1 MHKHGISYKNLYKYN
16 FIHLYE
22 SVYGS
27 SKPKFISYRNKYI
40 NNFSTEC
47 QKVSKTQIKFNSPSK
62 NFPSFHKSLLHL
74 KLSINPKFKNDE
86 KICYTERSPEKKK
99 EIEKFKNI
107 YKRIFLTNLDEH
119 KKRNNLIMTPLITDY
134 QTKFDKNYNNDK
146 YISIPANT
154 FLHFKKNK
162 YLYFLPDVINEKIS
176 DFIDETKMLRNLKY
190 INTLKKERQK
200 RKTALLELIK
210 DENDLE
216 INSYKKSINLINIY
230 KRCFGDYNKFL
241 INEIKK
247 EKKLLND
254 YNIFKNSLEDQV
266 NILQKQFDD
275 IINELEIVNNF
286 KLIFTA
292 IKNKTKIEDCAKL
305 SKIFI
310 EELKKK
316 LKNKTFIPTKIVNL
330 SYTKKKTTIN
340 KKKLSRSR
348 RLSIGSFKENKNPTN
363 INENDKPLDK
373 RKIFRKTLT
382 IITVPKK
389 TKRKIE
395 RLNSYQPSTE
405 LRKKNFENNLN
416 KDNLD
421 YDVERNER
429 AIINN
434 ILNFVDKYNGVNEN
448 IIHLKVMLE
457 KEENLL
463 QNMLNNKLINNQS
476 FELTY
481 AKNYNKILKEKYKFL
496 CYHNNDYSLH
506 LAIYHKINRTISS
519 VISFKIKKFSHLID
533 KFKSLYDK
541 NILFYTYKTLS
552 DKHESRKIYFEKE
565 IINYIY
571 NALTLI
577 ERLQFELINK
587 KNEYLNNNYYQEQI
601 LEYENKMDMNKKIIN
616 NREKRMKELLR
627 KKELFEKAIEKSN
640 KTIFKPFRKV
650 PKVYPMKSKKALNI
664 KDKNDENEEFL
675 LY

>member
-1 MHKHGISYKNLYKYN
+1 
-16 FIHLYE
+16 
-22 SVYGS
+22 
-27 SKPKFISYRNKYI
+27 
-40 NNFSTEC
+40 
-47 QKVSKTQIKFNSPSK
+47 
-62 NFPSFHKSLLHL
+62 
-74 KLSINPKFKNDE
+74 
-86 KICYTERSPEKKK
+86 
-99 EIEKFKNI
+99 
-107 YKRIFLTNLDEH
+107 
-119 KKRNNLIMTPLITDY
+119 
-134 QTKFDKNYNNDK
+134 
-146 YISIPANT
+146 
-154 FLHFKKNK
+154 
-162 YLYFLPDVINEKIS
+162 
-176 DFIDETKMLRNLKY
+176 
-190 INTLKKERQK
+190 
-200 RKTALLELIK
+200 
-210 DENDLE
+210 
-216 INSYKKSINLINIY
+216 
-230 KRCFGDYNKFL
+230 
-241 INEIKK
+241 
-247 EKKLLND
+247 
-254 YNIFKNSLEDQV
+254 
-266 NILQKQFDD
+266 
-275 IINELEIVNNF
+275 
-286 KLIFTA
+286 
-292 IKNKTKIEDCAKL
+292 
-305 SKIFI
+305 
-310 EELKKK
+310 
-316 LKNKTFIPTKIVNL
+316 
-330 SYTKKKTTIN
+330 
-340 KKKLSRSR
+340 
-348 RLSIGSFKENKNPTN
+348 
-363 INENDKPLDK
+363 
-373 RKIFRKTLT
+373 LT

-405 LRKKNFENNLN
+405 LRKKNFDNNLN

-421 YDVERNER
+421 YDIEKNER

-434 ILNFVDKYNGVNEN
+434 ILNFVDKYNSVNEN

-506 LAIYHKINRTISS
+506 LAIYQKINRTISS

-552 DKHESRKIYFEKE
+552 DKHESRRIYFEKE

-616 NREKRMKELLR
+616 NKEKRMKELLR

-640 KTIFKPFRKV
+640 KIIFKPFRKV
-650 PKVYPMKSKKALNI
+650 PKIYPMKSKKALNI

>member
-1 MHKHGISYKNLYKYN
+1 M
-16 FIHLYE
+16 
-22 SVYGS
+22 
-27 SKPKFISYRNKYI
+27 
-40 NNFSTEC
+40 
-47 QKVSKTQIKFNSPSK
+47 
-62 NFPSFHKSLLHL
+62 
-74 KLSINPKFKNDE
+74 
-86 KICYTERSPEKKK
+86 
-99 EIEKFKNI
+99 
-107 YKRIFLTNLDEH
+107 
-119 KKRNNLIMTPLITDY
+119 
-134 QTKFDKNYNNDK
+134 
-146 YISIPANT
+146 
-154 FLHFKKNK
+154 
-162 YLYFLPDVINEKIS
+162 
-176 DFIDETKMLRNLKY
+176 
-190 INTLKKERQK
+190 
-200 RKTALLELIK
+200 
-210 DENDLE
+210 
-216 INSYKKSINLINIY
+216 
-230 KRCFGDYNKFL
+230 
-241 INEIKK
+241 
-247 EKKLLND
+247 
-254 YNIFKNSLEDQV
+254 
-266 NILQKQFDD
+266 
-275 IINELEIVNNF
+275 
-286 KLIFTA
+286 
-292 IKNKTKIEDCAKL
+292 
-305 SKIFI
+305 
-310 EELKKK
+310 
-316 LKNKTFIPTKIVNL
+316 
-330 SYTKKKTTIN
+330 
-340 KKKLSRSR
+340 
-348 RLSIGSFKENKNPTN
+348 
-363 INENDKPLDK
+363 
-373 RKIFRKTLT
+373 T

-389 TKRKIE
+389 TKKKIE
-395 RLNSYQPSTE
+395 RLNSYQPSIE

-552 DKHESRKIYFEKE
+552 DKHESRRIYFEKE

-650 PKVYPMKSKKALNI
+650 PKVYPIKSKKALNI

>member
-1 MHKHGISYKNLYKYN
+1 M
-16 FIHLYE
+16 
-22 SVYGS
+22 
-27 SKPKFISYRNKYI
+27 
-40 NNFSTEC
+40 
-47 QKVSKTQIKFNSPSK
+47 
-62 NFPSFHKSLLHL
+62 
-74 KLSINPKFKNDE
+74 
-86 KICYTERSPEKKK
+86 
-99 EIEKFKNI
+99 
-107 YKRIFLTNLDEH
+107 
-119 KKRNNLIMTPLITDY
+119 
-134 QTKFDKNYNNDK
+134 
-146 YISIPANT
+146 
-154 FLHFKKNK
+154 
-162 YLYFLPDVINEKIS
+162 
-176 DFIDETKMLRNLKY
+176 
-190 INTLKKERQK
+190 
-200 RKTALLELIK
+200 
-210 DENDLE
+210 
-216 INSYKKSINLINIY
+216 
-230 KRCFGDYNKFL
+230 
-241 INEIKK
+241 
-247 EKKLLND
+247 
-254 YNIFKNSLEDQV
+254 
-266 NILQKQFDD
+266 
-275 IINELEIVNNF
+275 
-286 KLIFTA
+286 
-292 IKNKTKIEDCAKL
+292 
-305 SKIFI
+305 
-310 EELKKK
+310 
-316 LKNKTFIPTKIVNL
+316 
-330 SYTKKKTTIN
+330 
-340 KKKLSRSR
+340 
-348 RLSIGSFKENKNPTN
+348 
-363 INENDKPLDK
+363 
-373 RKIFRKTLT
+373 T

-389 TKRKIE
+389 TKKKIE
-395 RLNSYQPSTE
+395 RLNSYQPSIE

-434 ILNFVDKYNGVNEN
+434 ILNFVDKYNDVNEN

-552 DKHESRKIYFEKE
+552 DKHESRRIYFEKE

-627 KKELFEKAIEKSN
+627 KKELFEKAIEKSI
-640 KTIFKPFRKV
+640 KIIFKPFRKV
-650 PKVYPMKSKKALNI
+650 PKIYPMKSKKALNI

>member
-1 MHKHGISYKNLYKYN
+1 M
-16 FIHLYE
+16 
-22 SVYGS
+22 
-27 SKPKFISYRNKYI
+27 
-40 NNFSTEC
+40 
-47 QKVSKTQIKFNSPSK
+47 
-62 NFPSFHKSLLHL
+62 
-74 KLSINPKFKNDE
+74 
-86 KICYTERSPEKKK
+86 
-99 EIEKFKNI
+99 
-107 YKRIFLTNLDEH
+107 
-119 KKRNNLIMTPLITDY
+119 
-134 QTKFDKNYNNDK
+134 
-146 YISIPANT
+146 
-154 FLHFKKNK
+154 
-162 YLYFLPDVINEKIS
+162 
-176 DFIDETKMLRNLKY
+176 
-190 INTLKKERQK
+190 
-200 RKTALLELIK
+200 
-210 DENDLE
+210 
-216 INSYKKSINLINIY
+216 
-230 KRCFGDYNKFL
+230 
-241 INEIKK
+241 
-247 EKKLLND
+247 
-254 YNIFKNSLEDQV
+254 
-266 NILQKQFDD
+266 
-275 IINELEIVNNF
+275 
-286 KLIFTA
+286 
-292 IKNKTKIEDCAKL
+292 
-305 SKIFI
+305 
-310 EELKKK
+310 
-316 LKNKTFIPTKIVNL
+316 
-330 SYTKKKTTIN
+330 
-340 KKKLSRSR
+340 
-348 RLSIGSFKENKNPTN
+348 
-363 INENDKPLDK
+363 
-373 RKIFRKTLT
+373 T

-395 RLNSYQPSTE
+395 RLNSYQPSIE

-434 ILNFVDKYNGVNEN
+434 ILNFVDKYNDVNEN

-506 LAIYHKINRTISS
+506 LAIYQKINRTISS

-552 DKHESRKIYFEKE
+552 DKHESRRIYFEKE

-587 KNEYLNNNYYQEQI
+587 RNEYLNNNYYQEQI

>member
-1 MHKHGISYKNLYKYN
+1 M
-16 FIHLYE
+16 
-22 SVYGS
+22 
-27 SKPKFISYRNKYI
+27 
-40 NNFSTEC
+40 
-47 QKVSKTQIKFNSPSK
+47 
-62 NFPSFHKSLLHL
+62 
-74 KLSINPKFKNDE
+74 
-86 KICYTERSPEKKK
+86 
-99 EIEKFKNI
+99 
-107 YKRIFLTNLDEH
+107 
-119 KKRNNLIMTPLITDY
+119 
-134 QTKFDKNYNNDK
+134 
-146 YISIPANT
+146 
-154 FLHFKKNK
+154 
-162 YLYFLPDVINEKIS
+162 
-176 DFIDETKMLRNLKY
+176 
-190 INTLKKERQK
+190 
-200 RKTALLELIK
+200 
-210 DENDLE
+210 
-216 INSYKKSINLINIY
+216 
-230 KRCFGDYNKFL
+230 
-241 INEIKK
+241 
-247 EKKLLND
+247 
-254 YNIFKNSLEDQV
+254 
-266 NILQKQFDD
+266 
-275 IINELEIVNNF
+275 
-286 KLIFTA
+286 
-292 IKNKTKIEDCAKL
+292 
-305 SKIFI
+305 
-310 EELKKK
+310 
-316 LKNKTFIPTKIVNL
+316 
-330 SYTKKKTTIN
+330 
-340 KKKLSRSR
+340 
-348 RLSIGSFKENKNPTN
+348 
-363 INENDKPLDK
+363 
-373 RKIFRKTLT
+373 T

-389 TKRKIE
+389 TKKKIE
-395 RLNSYQPSTE
+395 RLNSYQPSIE

-434 ILNFVDKYNGVNEN
+434 ILNFVDKYNDVNEN

-627 KKELFEKAIEKSN
+627 KKELFEKAIEKSI
-640 KTIFKPFRKV
+640 KIIFKPFRKV
-650 PKVYPMKSKKALNI
+650 PKIYPMKSKKALNI

>member
-22 SVYGS
+22 SVYGA

-107 YKRIFLTNLDEH
+107 YERIFLTNIDEH
-119 KKRNNLIMTPLITDY
+119 KKRNNHIITPLITDY
-134 QTKFDKNYNNDK
+134 QTKLEKNYNNDK
-146 YISIPANT
+146 YMSIPANT

-316 LKNKTFIPTKIVNL
+316 LKNKTFIPTKIHNL

-363 INENDKPLDK
+363 INENDKPVDK

-389 TKRKIE
+389 TKKKIE
-395 RLNSYQPSTE
+395 RLNSYQPSIE

>member
-1 MHKHGISYKNLYKYN
+1 M
-16 FIHLYE
+16 
-22 SVYGS
+22 
-27 SKPKFISYRNKYI
+27 
-40 NNFSTEC
+40 
-47 QKVSKTQIKFNSPSK
+47 
-62 NFPSFHKSLLHL
+62 
-74 KLSINPKFKNDE
+74 
-86 KICYTERSPEKKK
+86 
-99 EIEKFKNI
+99 
-107 YKRIFLTNLDEH
+107 
-119 KKRNNLIMTPLITDY
+119 
-134 QTKFDKNYNNDK
+134 
-146 YISIPANT
+146 
-154 FLHFKKNK
+154 
-162 YLYFLPDVINEKIS
+162 
-176 DFIDETKMLRNLKY
+176 
-190 INTLKKERQK
+190 
-200 RKTALLELIK
+200 
-210 DENDLE
+210 
-216 INSYKKSINLINIY
+216 
-230 KRCFGDYNKFL
+230 
-241 INEIKK
+241 
-247 EKKLLND
+247 
-254 YNIFKNSLEDQV
+254 
-266 NILQKQFDD
+266 
-275 IINELEIVNNF
+275 
-286 KLIFTA
+286 
-292 IKNKTKIEDCAKL
+292 
-305 SKIFI
+305 
-310 EELKKK
+310 
-316 LKNKTFIPTKIVNL
+316 
-330 SYTKKKTTIN
+330 
-340 KKKLSRSR
+340 
-348 RLSIGSFKENKNPTN
+348 
-363 INENDKPLDK
+363 
-373 RKIFRKTLT
+373 T

-389 TKRKIE
+389 TKKKIE
-395 RLNSYQPSTE
+395 RLNSYQPSIE

-552 DKHESRKIYFEKE
+552 DKHESRRIYFEKE

-601 LEYENKMDMNKKIIN
+601 LEYENKMDMDKKIIN

>member
-1 MHKHGISYKNLYKYN
+1 M
-16 FIHLYE
+16 
-22 SVYGS
+22 
-27 SKPKFISYRNKYI
+27 
-40 NNFSTEC
+40 
-47 QKVSKTQIKFNSPSK
+47 
-62 NFPSFHKSLLHL
+62 
-74 KLSINPKFKNDE
+74 
-86 KICYTERSPEKKK
+86 
-99 EIEKFKNI
+99 
-107 YKRIFLTNLDEH
+107 
-119 KKRNNLIMTPLITDY
+119 
-134 QTKFDKNYNNDK
+134 
-146 YISIPANT
+146 
-154 FLHFKKNK
+154 
-162 YLYFLPDVINEKIS
+162 
-176 DFIDETKMLRNLKY
+176 
-190 INTLKKERQK
+190 
-200 RKTALLELIK
+200 
-210 DENDLE
+210 
-216 INSYKKSINLINIY
+216 
-230 KRCFGDYNKFL
+230 
-241 INEIKK
+241 
-247 EKKLLND
+247 
-254 YNIFKNSLEDQV
+254 
-266 NILQKQFDD
+266 
-275 IINELEIVNNF
+275 
-286 KLIFTA
+286 
-292 IKNKTKIEDCAKL
+292 
-305 SKIFI
+305 
-310 EELKKK
+310 
-316 LKNKTFIPTKIVNL
+316 
-330 SYTKKKTTIN
+330 
-340 KKKLSRSR
+340 
-348 RLSIGSFKENKNPTN
+348 
-363 INENDKPLDK
+363 
-373 RKIFRKTLT
+373 T

-395 RLNSYQPSTE
+395 RLNSYQPSIE

-552 DKHESRKIYFEKE
+552 DKHESRRIYFEKE

-640 KTIFKPFRKV
+640 KIIFKPFRKV
-650 PKVYPMKSKKALNI
+650 PKIYPMKSKKALNI

>member
-1 MHKHGISYKNLYKYN
+1 M
-16 FIHLYE
+16 
-22 SVYGS
+22 
-27 SKPKFISYRNKYI
+27 
-40 NNFSTEC
+40 
-47 QKVSKTQIKFNSPSK
+47 
-62 NFPSFHKSLLHL
+62 
-74 KLSINPKFKNDE
+74 
-86 KICYTERSPEKKK
+86 
-99 EIEKFKNI
+99 
-107 YKRIFLTNLDEH
+107 
-119 KKRNNLIMTPLITDY
+119 
-134 QTKFDKNYNNDK
+134 
-146 YISIPANT
+146 
-154 FLHFKKNK
+154 
-162 YLYFLPDVINEKIS
+162 
-176 DFIDETKMLRNLKY
+176 
-190 INTLKKERQK
+190 
-200 RKTALLELIK
+200 
-210 DENDLE
+210 
-216 INSYKKSINLINIY
+216 
-230 KRCFGDYNKFL
+230 
-241 INEIKK
+241 
-247 EKKLLND
+247 
-254 YNIFKNSLEDQV
+254 
-266 NILQKQFDD
+266 
-275 IINELEIVNNF
+275 
-286 KLIFTA
+286 
-292 IKNKTKIEDCAKL
+292 
-305 SKIFI
+305 
-310 EELKKK
+310 
-316 LKNKTFIPTKIVNL
+316 
-330 SYTKKKTTIN
+330 
-340 KKKLSRSR
+340 
-348 RLSIGSFKENKNPTN
+348 
-363 INENDKPLDK
+363 
-373 RKIFRKTLT
+373 T

-506 LAIYHKINRTISS
+506 LAIYQKINRTISS

-650 PKVYPMKSKKALNI
+650 PKVYPIKSKKALNI

>member
-1 MHKHGISYKNLYKYN
+1 
-16 FIHLYE
+16 
-22 SVYGS
+22 
-27 SKPKFISYRNKYI
+27 
-40 NNFSTEC
+40 
-47 QKVSKTQIKFNSPSK
+47 
-62 NFPSFHKSLLHL
+62 
-74 KLSINPKFKNDE
+74 
-86 KICYTERSPEKKK
+86 
-99 EIEKFKNI
+99 
-107 YKRIFLTNLDEH
+107 
-119 KKRNNLIMTPLITDY
+119 MT
-134 QTKFDKNYNNDK
+134 
-146 YISIPANT
+146 
-154 FLHFKKNK
+154 
-162 YLYFLPDVINEKIS
+162 V
-176 DFIDETKMLRNLKY
+176 
-190 INTLKKERQK
+190 
-200 RKTALLELIK
+200 
-210 DENDLE
+210 
-216 INSYKKSINLINIY
+216 
-230 KRCFGDYNKFL
+230 
-241 INEIKK
+241 
-247 EKKLLND
+247 
-254 YNIFKNSLEDQV
+254 V
-266 NILQKQFDD
+266 
-275 IINELEIVNNF
+275 
-286 KLIFTA
+286 
-292 IKNKTKIEDCAKL
+292 
-305 SKIFI
+305 
-310 EELKKK
+310 
-316 LKNKTFIPTKIVNL
+316 
-330 SYTKKKTTIN
+330 
-340 KKKLSRSR
+340 
-348 RLSIGSFKENKNPTN
+348 
-363 INENDKPLDK
+363 
-373 RKIFRKTLT
+373 
-382 IITVPKK
+382 TVPKK

-395 RLNSYQPSTE
+395 RLNSYQPSIE

-476 FELTY
+476 FELSY

-519 VISFKIKKFSHLID
+519 IISFKIKKFSHLID

-552 DKHESRKIYFEKE
+552 DKHESRRIYFEKE

-616 NREKRMKELLR
+616 NKEKRMKELLR

-640 KTIFKPFRKV
+640 KIIFKPFRKV
-650 PKVYPMKSKKALNI
+650 PKIYPMKSKKALNI

>member
-1 MHKHGISYKNLYKYN
+1 MHKHGMSYKNLYKYN

-40 NNFSTEC
+40 INFNTEC

-134 QTKFDKNYNNDK
+134 QTKLDKNYNNDK

-316 LKNKTFIPTKIVNL
+316 LKNKTFIPTNIQNL

-340 KKKLSRSR
+340 KNKLSRSR

-363 INENDKPLDK
+363 INENDKPVDK

-382 IITVPKK
+382 VVTVPKK

-395 RLNSYQPSTE
+395 RLNSYQPSIE

-541 NILFYTYKTLS
+541 NILFYTYKTIS
-552 DKHESRKIYFEKE
+552 DKHESRRIYFEKE

-587 KNEYLNNNYYQEQI
+587 RNEYLNNNYYQEQI

>member
-1 MHKHGISYKNLYKYN
+1 M
-16 FIHLYE
+16 
-22 SVYGS
+22 
-27 SKPKFISYRNKYI
+27 
-40 NNFSTEC
+40 
-47 QKVSKTQIKFNSPSK
+47 
-62 NFPSFHKSLLHL
+62 
-74 KLSINPKFKNDE
+74 
-86 KICYTERSPEKKK
+86 
-99 EIEKFKNI
+99 
-107 YKRIFLTNLDEH
+107 
-119 KKRNNLIMTPLITDY
+119 
-134 QTKFDKNYNNDK
+134 
-146 YISIPANT
+146 
-154 FLHFKKNK
+154 
-162 YLYFLPDVINEKIS
+162 
-176 DFIDETKMLRNLKY
+176 
-190 INTLKKERQK
+190 
-200 RKTALLELIK
+200 
-210 DENDLE
+210 
-216 INSYKKSINLINIY
+216 
-230 KRCFGDYNKFL
+230 
-241 INEIKK
+241 
-247 EKKLLND
+247 
-254 YNIFKNSLEDQV
+254 
-266 NILQKQFDD
+266 
-275 IINELEIVNNF
+275 
-286 KLIFTA
+286 
-292 IKNKTKIEDCAKL
+292 
-305 SKIFI
+305 
-310 EELKKK
+310 
-316 LKNKTFIPTKIVNL
+316 
-330 SYTKKKTTIN
+330 
-340 KKKLSRSR
+340 
-348 RLSIGSFKENKNPTN
+348 
-363 INENDKPLDK
+363 
-373 RKIFRKTLT
+373 T

-389 TKRKIE
+389 TKKKIE
-395 RLNSYQPSTE
+395 RLNSYQPSIE

>member
-1 MHKHGISYKNLYKYN
+1 M
-16 FIHLYE
+16 
-22 SVYGS
+22 
-27 SKPKFISYRNKYI
+27 
-40 NNFSTEC
+40 
-47 QKVSKTQIKFNSPSK
+47 
-62 NFPSFHKSLLHL
+62 
-74 KLSINPKFKNDE
+74 
-86 KICYTERSPEKKK
+86 
-99 EIEKFKNI
+99 
-107 YKRIFLTNLDEH
+107 
-119 KKRNNLIMTPLITDY
+119 
-134 QTKFDKNYNNDK
+134 
-146 YISIPANT
+146 
-154 FLHFKKNK
+154 
-162 YLYFLPDVINEKIS
+162 
-176 DFIDETKMLRNLKY
+176 
-190 INTLKKERQK
+190 
-200 RKTALLELIK
+200 
-210 DENDLE
+210 
-216 INSYKKSINLINIY
+216 
-230 KRCFGDYNKFL
+230 
-241 INEIKK
+241 
-247 EKKLLND
+247 
-254 YNIFKNSLEDQV
+254 
-266 NILQKQFDD
+266 
-275 IINELEIVNNF
+275 
-286 KLIFTA
+286 
-292 IKNKTKIEDCAKL
+292 
-305 SKIFI
+305 
-310 EELKKK
+310 
-316 LKNKTFIPTKIVNL
+316 
-330 SYTKKKTTIN
+330 
-340 KKKLSRSR
+340 
-348 RLSIGSFKENKNPTN
+348 
-363 INENDKPLDK
+363 
-373 RKIFRKTLT
+373 T

-395 RLNSYQPSTE
+395 RLNSYQPSIE

-506 LAIYHKINRTISS
+506 LAIYQKINRTISS

-541 NILFYTYKTLS
+541 NILFYTYKTIS
-552 DKHESRKIYFEKE
+552 DKHESRRIYFEKE